1 MTVSREIT
9 DLFSNTATTAL
20 IKAGDTFYGSVGVA
34 GDRDWVAVD
43 LVAGRS
49 YSFAAVGIGPT
60 ALGDVYLR
68 IMGPN
73 GRTTGAVNDDG
84 LPNLHAILPF
94 GPTTTGRYYIEI
106 SGQRSTQGDYGLT
119 MAEGDRPDFE
129 VPMIAGVIVDQQNTW
144 STTTLTYGFRQS
156 GDDAYAAFNS
166 RFSVAQQ
173 SNIALIMAY
182 YAEVVNLSF
191 TNQGETNDAQLLFAN
206 YGAYDS
212 IGAFAY
218 GPGDSSV
225 NGDVW
230 YNENYND
237 GNFAVGSDFY
247 EIMLHEIGHTMGLS
261 HPGLY
266 DAGNGGSI
274 SYANSAQFT
283 QDSES
288 WTIMS
293 YFGSDETGGSDLI
306 AQTLGIA
313 DILALQ
319 NAYGANMSTRAGDDS
334 YGLGGAGIY
343 DFDRNT
349 KLTIWDGGGTDTLD
363 LSASSANQ
371 FINLNEGTLSD
382 IFGRLGNLGIAVG
395 TILENARGGSGADTI
410 IGNAFDNDL
419 YGGGGVDQLFGGAGA
434 DHLRGDADA
443 DILVGGAGDDIFY
456 VDNARDVIIEGVG
469 GGYDIV
475 QAAVS
480 YTLAAGI
487 AIQELRAEGAVNLT
501 GNGSSNRLVA
511 GTGVNNLTGGGG
523 RDVFVFDFGSST
535 SSARDTITD
544 FTQGLDRVDLGGI
557 DANSGLA
564 GDQAFL
570 GLGNSAGVNRLWW
583 LASGSDLILRG
594 DIDGNAT
601 ADFELL
607 LRNLA
612 NLTTADIIL

>member
-1 MTVSREIT
+1 MTVFREIT
-9 DLFSNTATTAL
+9 DLVSNATTTAL
-20 IKAGDTFYGSVGVA
+20 IKAGDTFYGSVDVA

-60 ALGDVYLR
+60 PIGDVYLR
-68 IMGPN
+68 LLGPN
-73 GRTTGAVNDDG
+73 GRTTEAVNDDG

-94 GPTTTGRYYIEI
+94 SPTTTGRYYIEI

-129 VPMIAGVIVDQQNTW
+129 VPMIAGVLLDKQYMW
-144 STTTLTYGFRQS
+144 SMPTLTFGFRQS
-156 GDDAYAAFNS
+156 GNDEYAAFNA

-173 SNIALIMAY
+173 NSIALIMAY
-182 YAEVVNLSF
+182 YAEVTNLSF
-191 TNQGETNDAQLLFAN
+191 INQGDTNDAQLLFAN
-206 YGAYDS
+206 YSADDG

-218 GPGDSSV
+218 GPGDNSV

-230 YNENYND
+230 YNELYSNGNYD
-237 GNFAVGSDFY
+237 IGSDFY

-266 DAGNGGSI
+266 DAGNGGNI

-319 NAYGANMSTRAGDDS
+319 NAYGANMFTRAGDDT
-334 YGLGGAGIY
+334 YGFGGAGIY
-343 DFDRNT
+343 AFNSST
-349 KLTIWDGGGTDTLD
+349 KLTIWDGGGTDMLD

-371 FINLNEGTLSD
+371 RINLNEGTLSD

-395 TILENARGGSGADTI
+395 AILENARGGSGADTI

-419 YGGGGVDQLFGGAGA
+419 YGGGGRDQLFGGAGA
-434 DHLRGDADA
+434 DQLHGDTGA
-443 DILVGGAGDDIFY
+443 DILVGGAGDDVFY
-456 VDNARDVIIEGVG
+456 IDHANDVIIEGVG

-475 QAAVS
+475 HATVN

-511 GTGVNNLTGGGG
+511 GTGVNSLTGGGG
-523 RDVFVFDFGSST
+523 RDVFVFDFSSST
-535 SSARDTITD
+535 SSSRDTITD
-544 FTQGLDRVDLGGI
+544 FTQGLDRIDLGGI

-564 GDQAFL
+564 SDQAFL
-570 GLGNSAGVNRLWW
+570 GLGSSAVANRLWW
-583 LASGSDLILRG
+583 LASGSDLILWG
-594 DIDGNAT
+594 DVDGNAT

-607 LRNLA
+607 LKNLA